1 MHTKVTYL
9 APVLGAAAV
18 AAAILVAP
26 IASAAPGAPAP
37 AAQPHQACADNGSA
51 TVCQSPGNVQ
61 INDAPP
67 AVRYYPYGG
76 LGFLI

>member
-1 MHTKVTYL
+1 MRVKLIHLTP
-9 APVLGAAAV
+9 ALGAAAV
-18 AAAILVAP
+18 AAAMFAAP
-26 IASAAPGAPAP
+26 MASAGPGP
-37 AAQPHQACADNGSA
+37 AQPHQSCVGADTA

-67 AVRYYPYGG
+67 PVQYFPYGG